1 MSHLLKKYLLSIP
14 LMPELKSRENL
25 ITENLRLVHSLCKR
39 FIGKGIE
46 YDDLFQS
53 GCIGLIK
60 AADGFDESRGL
71 MFSTYAVPVILGELK
86 RLFRDGGSVKVSR
99 HLRELNLKIVKA
111 TAELEN
117 KNGREATLLEISEYL
132 GVDASEVT
140 EAVCACRETVSLTV
154 SNDEEETQFDIAED
168 SGEEELNNKIML
180 DTAFS
185 VLSEQERA
193 LIIYR
198 YYNGLTQSETAEH
211 LSMSQV
217 QVSRLEKK
225 ILLKLRS
232 KIDN

>member
-1 MSHLLKKYLLSIP
+1 
-14 LMPELKSRENL
+14 MPELKSREDL

-60 AADGFDESRGL
+60 AADGFDTSRGL

-86 RLFRDGGSVKVSR
+86 RLFRDGGAIKVSR
-99 HLRELNLKIVKA
+99 HLRELNLKIGKA
-111 TAELEN
+111 ATELEN
-117 KNGREATLLEISEYL
+117 KQGREATLLEISEYL
-132 GVDASEVT
+132 GVNVAEVT

-154 SNDEEETQFDIAED
+154 SNDEQDSQLDVAAD
-168 SGEEELNNKIML
+168 SGEENLNNKIML
-180 DTAFS
+180 DGAFS
-185 VLSEQERA
+185 ALTDVERHI
-193 LIIYR
+193 IIYR
-198 YYNGLTQSETAEH
+198 YYNGLTQSETAKQ

-232 KIDN
+232 RLQD

>member
-1 MSHLLKKYLLSIP
+1 
-14 LMPELKSRENL
+14 MPELKNREDL

-39 FIGKGIE
+39 FMGKGIE

-60 AADGFDESRGL
+60 AADGFDETRGL

-86 RLFRDGGSVKVSR
+86 RLFRDGGTIKVSR
-99 HLRELNLKIVKA
+99 HLRELNLKIGKA
-111 TAELEN
+111 SAELEN
-117 KNGREATLLEISEYL
+117 KNGREATLLEIAEYL
-132 GVDASEVT
+132 GVDKNEVT
-140 EAVCACRETVSLTV
+140 EAVCACRDTVSLTV
-154 SNDEEETQFDIAED
+154 SNDEEEIQLDIAED
-168 SGEEELNNKIML
+168 SGEEQLNNKIMI
-180 DTAFS
+180 DSAFS
-185 VLSEQERA
+185 FLENRERT

-198 YYNGLTQSETAEH
+198 YYNGLTQSETANK

-232 KIDN
+232 KLDC

>member
-1 MSHLLKKYLLSIP
+1 
-14 LMPELKSRENL
+14 MPELKNREDL

-39 FIGKGIE
+39 FCGKGIE

-60 AADGFDESRGL
+60 AADGFDETRGL

-86 RLFRDGGSVKVSR
+86 RLFRDGGAIKVSR
-99 HLRELNLKIVKA
+99 HLRELNLKIGKA
-111 TAELEN
+111 AAELEN
-117 KNGREATLLEISEYL
+117 KQGREATLLEISEYL
-132 GVDASEVT
+132 GVDIGEVT

-154 SNDEEETQFDIAED
+154 SNDEQDSQLDVAED
-168 SGEEELNNKIML
+168 SEEENLNNKIML
-180 DTAFS
+180 DGAFS
-185 VLSEQERA
+185 VLTDVERHI
-193 LIIYR
+193 IIYR
-198 YYNGLTQSETAEH
+198 YYNGLTQSETAKH

-232 KIDN
+232 RLQD